1 VETVVIIAMVVS
13 WAFVAF
19 LAFVLYGFM
28 RQHAELLTNLAEL
41 RATLQRQPIPVTA
54 PPPAP
59 AAQDPQ
65 PAGLQIGAQAPDF
78 SLPDLAGR
86 QRRLEDFLGRP
97 RLLVFWDPQ
106 CGFCQQMAPRIAQLP
121 DPSQLLLVTR
131 RAPEETRTMA
141 QQHDLHCDIV
151 VEPAWDVAT
160 SYGTNGTPTGYLID
174 AQGRIAS
181 TLAIGADALLALA
194 A

>member
-1 VETVVIIAMVVS
+1 METAVIIAMVVA
-13 WAFVAF
+13 WAFAAF

-41 RATLQRQPIPVTA
+41 RATLQRQP
-54 PPPAP
+54 AP
-59 AAQDPQ
+59 AAAPQ
-65 PAGLQIGAQAPDF
+65 PAQAAAAPQSPGLQVGAEAPDF
-78 SLPDLAGR
+78 NLPDLAGR
-86 QRRLEDFLGRP
+86 PRRLADFLGRP

-106 CGFCQQMAPRIAQLP
+106 CGFCQQMAPRIAQLQ
-121 DPSQLLLVTR
+121 DPSRLILVTR
-131 RAPEETRTMA
+131 RAPEETRAMA
-141 QQHDLHCDIV
+141 EQHNLDCDIV
-151 VEPAWDVAT
+151 VEPAWEVAT